1 MLMDIFVKSKRSSR
15 IAILAISAAIP
26 LFAIYNW
33 LVAPHAR
40 YLHASENYEAVMSD
54 VAKENSVIKS
64 RTQLKEKELEKIE
77 QNLDKTL
84 EKFFSPEAARQ
95 FLSDIEVIA
104 TQTSCLVY
112 SVNYVTDQ
120 TSQDKSAKKSPSPV
134 TNQTAVI
141 SLAGS
146 YDNIIR
152 FFTQLFDRPQLVSIK
167 SIDIKPVSRNFDQ
180 LECDVTITVYTIK
193 NEEIITND

>member
-15 IAILAISAAIP
+15 ITVLAVSAAIP
-26 LFAIYNW
+26 LLAIYNW
-33 LVAPHAR
+33 IVAPHST
-40 YLHASENYEAVMSD
+40 YLHAAENYEVVMSD
-54 VAKENSVIKS
+54 VAKQNSVIKS
-64 RTQLKEKELEKIE
+64 RTQLTEKELEKIK
-77 QNLDKTL
+77 QNFGKTR
-84 EKFFSPEAARQ
+84 EKFFTPEAARQ

-112 SVNYVTDQ
+112 SVNYIADQ
-120 TSQDKSAKKSPSPV
+120 TTQNTSAVKSPSPV

-146 YDNIIR
+146 YDNIIN
-152 FFTQLFDRPQLVSIK
+152 FFTQLFDRPQLISIK
-167 SIDIKPVSRNFDQ
+167 SIDIKPVGRNFNQ
-180 LECDVTITVYTIK
+180 LDCDVTVTVYIIQ